1 MYLSE
6 KYRSLGEIEEGHY
19 DILLTSPETILGRW
33 GKTVIALAEHKL
45 LGAIFID
52 KAHCIRRLYE
62 PLFSKMDI
70 YW

>member
-1 MYLSE
+1 MQFKLSGIRSMYLSE

-33 GKTVIALAEHKL
+33 GKTVI
-45 LGAIFID
+45 
-52 KAHCIRRLYE
+52 RRLYE